1 MLGGA
6 GALAALLALSGC
18 THPSQA
24 YRPDPVTDR
33 ALADLASFT
42 GWLERH
48 RVAGAVTEVGWPA
61 GIRWQQTARIW
72 LAQALAYRQTGL
84 AVYAFGAAPWWTPGD
99 PLAFYRGERDR
110 LSLSVASPQAETFER
125 QLSRGLVGGVG
136 MAEAT
141 FGTSFE
147 AAGQYSS
154 TRPGRLGSDYT
165 YPDETSWRYLAGRGI
180 GRARLSV
187 MWERLQP
194 ELGDELAK
202 TEIRRLQSS
211 VRAAER
217 AGVRVLIDLHN
228 YGRYV
233 TGHSGR
239 RVLVLG
245 SADLPAGRLADLW
258 ARLAGALKGHGAA
271 GYELMNEP
279 HDLPGGAATWESASV
294 LAARAI
300 RRVDQETPLVV
311 GGYAWSTAATFAQVH
326 ARPWLPAVSAPA
338 SYAAHAYFDAD
349 GSGRYA
355 ESYAE
360 TDTLLRQQGWS
371 PRGR

>member
-1 MLGGA
+1 M
-6 GALAALLALSGC
+6 
-18 THPSQA
+18 
-24 YRPDPVTDR
+24 
-33 ALADLASFT
+33 ADLDSFT

-48 RVAGAVTEVGWPA
+48 RVAGAVTEVGWPSGA
-61 GIRWQQTARIW
+61 QWQQTARSW
-72 LAQALAYRQTGL
+72 LARALAYQQTGL
-84 AVYAFGAAPWWTPGD
+84 VVYAFGAAPWWTPDD

-110 LSLSVASPQAETFER
+110 LSLSIASPQADTFER
-125 QLSRGLVGGVG
+125 QLSQGLVGGIG

-147 AAGQYSS
+147 PAGRYSS
-154 TRPGRLGSDYT
+154 THSGRVGSDYS
-165 YPDETSWRYLAGRGI
+165 YPDETSWRYLADRGI

-194 ELGDELAK
+194 ELGEALAS
-202 TEIRRLQSS
+202 TEIRRLRSS
-211 VRAAER
+211 VRAAQR

-233 TGHSGR
+233 TGRSVTGHGGR

-245 SADLPAGRLADLW
+245 TADLPIGRLADLW
-258 ARLAGALKGHGAA
+258 ARLAGALEGHGVA

-279 HDLPGGAATWESASV
+279 HDLPGGAATWEQASV

-311 GGYAWSTAATFAQVH
+311 GGYAWSAAATFAQVH
-326 ARPWLPAVSAPA
+326 PRPWLPAATAPVS
-338 SYAAHAYFDAD
+338 YGAHAYFDAD

-355 ESYAE
+355 ESYAQ
-360 TDTLLRQQGWS
+360 TDARLRQQGGS
-371 PRGR
+371 SRGR